1 MTTKERNTK
10 LSVAEAVAGD
20 RDLIKALMKEALQE
34 VLEGEMT
41 EFLGAEPG
49 ERTESRSGYR
59 AGYYGRSLV
68 TRIGKLELRVP
79 RDRSGEFST
88 ALFERYARSEKA
100 LVAALAEMYV
110 QGVSTRKVKAITEE
124 LCGHS
129 FSASSIS
136 AINKGLDE
144 ALAKFAN
151 RPLDEAY
158 PYLILDAR
166 YERVR
171 DNGVIA
177 HQAVL
182 IAIGINWE
190 GKRQVLAVEMANRES
205 QSSWKDF
212 LLRLK
217 ERGLSGVEFVVSDDH
232 AGLKKAISVV
242 LTDAAWQRCYVHF
255 LRNALDYLPRKADD
269 DCLQELRWIYDRR
282 DIQEAQQD
290 LSAWIGKWQAKYPKL
305 VDWVETNIIETLTF
319 YRLPRAHH
327 KHLKSTN
334 LLERLNEAEA
344 AVRTLI
350 RWAGDDPDREGLVD
364 DLLRCVDEL
373 LHDTP
378 RHGWWRARRR
388 VPEGPRRRAG
398 GSRCASPRLGDE
410 ALVDVPED
418 AGDDAAHDRADDRDP
433 GVRPVRAA
441 LAGDREQ
448 LVDDARAE
456 VAGRVDRV
464 PGGAAEAH
472 ADRPHEDRDRERA
485 DRRGVRAE
493 GQDHEHEDE
502 GPDDLGDEVEGGVA
516 DGRAGAEDGE
526 LEARI
531 VGLGPVRPVVQ
542 GDQEGAEHRADELTD
557 EIGRDLVDGHAA
569 LGQEAKGDRRVQV
582 GAGERRGHD
591 DAAED
596 REGPRSGDD
605 DPARVLRLGLGE
617 QHARDDAVA
626 EQDQD
631 HGSED
636 LTEEDL
642 HIHS

>member
-1 MTTKERNTK
+1 MTTKGRNTK
-10 LSVAEAVAGD
+10 LSAMEAVAGD

-41 EFLGAEPG
+41 DFLGAAPG

-59 AGYYGRSLV
+59 AGYYGRNLV
-68 TRIGKLELRVP
+68 TRIGKLELRIP
-79 RDRSGEFST
+79 RDRGGEFST

-129 FSASSIS
+129 FSASAIS
-136 AINKGLDE
+136 TINKGLDE
-144 ALAKFAN
+144 ALAKFAH
-151 RPLDEAY
+151 RPLDEPY

-166 YERVR
+166 YERIR

-232 AGLKKAISVV
+232 AGLKKAIPAV
-242 LTDAAWQRCYVHF
+242 LTEAAWQRCYVHF

-305 VDWVETNIIETLTF
+305 VDWVEANIIETLTF

-334 LLERLNEAEA
+334 MLERLNEEIKR
-344 AVRTLI
+344 RTLVVRIFPNTESCLRLI
-350 RWAGDDPDREGLVD
+350 RALCVETHETWLEDNRYLNMTFLAEQKKE
-364 DLLRCVDEL
+364 LLRL
-373 LHDTP
+373 
-378 RHGWWRARRR
+378 
-388 VPEGPRRRAG
+388 
-398 GSRCASPRLGDE
+398 
-410 ALVDVPED
+410 
-418 AGDDAAHDRADDRDP
+418 AA
-433 GVRPVRAA
+433 
-441 LAGDREQ
+441 
-448 LVDDARAE
+448 
-456 VAGRVDRV
+456 
-464 PGGAAEAH
+464 
-472 ADRPHEDRDRERA
+472 
-485 DRRGVRAE
+485 
-493 GQDHEHEDE
+493 
-502 GPDDLGDEVEGGVA
+502 
-516 DGRAGAEDGE
+516 
-526 LEARI
+526 
-531 VGLGPVRPVVQ
+531 
-542 GDQEGAEHRADELTD
+542 
-557 EIGRDLVDGHAA
+557 
-569 LGQEAKGDRRVQV
+569 
-582 GAGERRGHD
+582 
-591 DAAED
+591 
-596 REGPRSGDD
+596 
-605 DPARVLRLGLGE
+605 
-617 QHARDDAVA
+617 
-626 EQDQD
+626 
-631 HGSED
+631 
-636 LTEEDL
+636 
-642 HIHS
+642 